1 MLGFLSTFLAVLFGI
16 VCLLLIGIVLLQKG
30 RGGGLGAAFG
40 GAGSSAFGTKT
51 GDVMTW
57 VTIVLVGL
65 FLLLAMGTVVAM
77 RTAPDEVTTPIFDPP
92 PGPIAEE
99 TDVFIGTE
107 TRGTTIHYT
116 LNGGE
121 PTKDDKQIPNGGK
134 IVVSPGTTIRAR
146 AYRAGWDPSEVG
158 VAFYPK
164 EELDANAVVAP
175 PADANEPVDG
185 TDANAA
191 G

>member
-16 VCLLLIGIVLLQKG
+16 VCLLLIGLVLLQKG

-77 RTAPDEVTTPIFDPP
+77 RTAPDVVTTPMFNPQ
-92 PGPIAEE
+92 GQPIDSP
-99 TDVFIGTE
+99 TDVIIMTE
-107 TRGTTIHYT
+107 TRGTTIYFT
-116 LNGGE
+116 RDGSE
-121 PTKDDKQIPNGGK
+121 PTKDNEHVPNRGK
-134 IVVSPGTTIRAR
+134 VTVQPGQTISAR
-146 AYRAGWDPSEVG
+146 AYRAGWDPSP
-158 VAFYPK
+158 VATVSYP
-164 EELDANAVVAP
+164 EAMDANAPVAP
-175 PADANEPVDG
+175 PADANAPADG
-185 TDANAA
+185 NDANA